1 MQLHP
6 LFPQYHLRPPPPPP
20 GCCQLSHIFEVSLSS
35 ELL

>member
-6 LFPQYHLRPPPPPP
+6 LFPQYHLRPPPPP